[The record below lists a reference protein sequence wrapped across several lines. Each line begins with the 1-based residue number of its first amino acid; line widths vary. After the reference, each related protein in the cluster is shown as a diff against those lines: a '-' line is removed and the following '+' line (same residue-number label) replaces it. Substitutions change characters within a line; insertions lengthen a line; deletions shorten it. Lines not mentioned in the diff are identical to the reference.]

1 MANRYFIEL
10 AYDGTP
16 FHGWQI
22 QPNAK
27 SIQESLNNTLST
39 ILRSEI
45 YAIGCGRTD
54 TGVHAKL
61 FYAHFDSEHPIS
73 DLDQLKYKCN
83 RLLDP
88 TITVFRIFKVN
99 ENAHARFSA
108 ISRSYDYLI
117 IQQKDPFA
125 VNRKWEMREKLN
137 LDAMNEAAAALLQ
150 YEDFTSFSKSNTQ
163 TETNLCAVSEAKW
176 TQNGMELQFKI
187 TANRFLRNMVRAI
200 VGTTLEVGQGK
211 INVDDFRSIIEAKN
225 RSEAGL
231 SVPAHGLYLSNIVYP
246 EGMIE

>member
-1 MANRYFIEL
+1 MAIRYFIEL

-27 SIQESLNNTLST
+27 SIQESLNNALST

-45 YAIGCGRTD
+45 YAVGCGRTD

-61 FYAHFDSEHPIS
+61 FYAHFDIQNQIG
-73 DLDQLKYKCN
+73 DLEQLKYKCN

-88 TITVFRIFKVN
+88 AIAVFRFFKVD

-108 ISRSYDYLI
+108 ISRSYEYLI
-117 IQQKDPFA
+117 TQQKDPFA

-137 LDAMNEAAAALLQ
+137 LDAMNEAAATLLQ
-150 YEDFTSFSKSNTQ
+150 YKDFTSFSKSNTQ
-163 TETNLCAVSEAKW
+163 TETNLCDVSEAYW
-176 TQNGMELQFKI
+176 IQTGNELQFNI

-211 INVDDFRSIIEAKN
+211 INTAEFKSIIEAKN

>member
-1 MANRYFIEL
+1 
-10 AYDGTP
+10 
-16 FHGWQI
+16 
-22 QPNAK
+22 
-27 SIQESLNNTLST
+27 
-39 ILRSEI
+39 
-45 YAIGCGRTD
+45 
-54 TGVHAKL
+54 L
-61 FYAHFDSEHPIS
+61 FYAHFDIQNQIG
-73 DLDQLKYKCN
+73 DLEQLKYKCN

-88 TITVFRIFKVN
+88 AIAVFRFFKVD

-108 ISRSYDYLI
+108 ISRSYEYLI
-117 IQQKDPFA
+117 TQQKDPFA

-137 LDAMNEAAAALLQ
+137 LDAMNEAAATLLQ
-150 YEDFTSFSKSNTQ
+150 YKDFTSFSKSNTQ
-163 TETNLCAVSEAKW
+163 TETNLCDVSEAYW
-176 TQNGMELQFKI
+176 IQTGNELQFNI

-211 INVDDFRSIIEAKN
+211 INTAEFKSIIEAKN

>member
-117 IQQKDPFA
+117 TQQKDPFA

>member
-88 TITVFRIFKVN
+88 TIAVFRIFKVN

-117 IQQKDPFA
+117 TQQKDPFA

>member
-45 YAIGCGRTD
+45 YVVGCGRTD

-61 FYAHFDSEHPIS
+61 FYAHFDFNNEIS
-73 DLDQLKYKCN
+73 DLDQLTYKCN

-88 TITVFRIFKVN
+88 AIAIFRFFKVG
-99 ENAHARFSA
+99 EDAHTRFSA
-108 ISRSYDYLI
+108 ISRSYEYLI
-117 IQQKDPFA
+117 TQQKDPFA

-137 LDAMNEAAAALLQ
+137 VDRMNQAAAALLE
-150 YEDFTSFSKSNTQ
+150 YKDFTSFSKSNTQ
-163 TETNLCAVSEAKW
+163 TETNLCDVTEAYW
-176 TQNGMELQFKI
+176 TQNGNALNFRI

-200 VGTTLEVGQGK
+200 VGTTIEVGQGR
-211 INVDDFRSIIEAKN
+211 INTADFKSIIEAKN